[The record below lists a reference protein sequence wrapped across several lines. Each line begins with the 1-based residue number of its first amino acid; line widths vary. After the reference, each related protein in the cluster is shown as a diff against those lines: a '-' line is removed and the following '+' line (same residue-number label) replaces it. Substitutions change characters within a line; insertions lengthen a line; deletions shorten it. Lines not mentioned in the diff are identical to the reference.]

1 MDEEQKSK
9 VVDYSAEVEP
19 KIETE
24 QDEQNKSINDMKSV
38 ESGGHQERDKLSETS
53 DNEFCVQEGESC
65 TFSLIIFDALI

>member
-1 MDEEQKSK
+1 

-19 KIETE
+19 RIETE

-53 DNEFCVQEGESC
+53 DYEF
-65 TFSLIIFDALI
+65 